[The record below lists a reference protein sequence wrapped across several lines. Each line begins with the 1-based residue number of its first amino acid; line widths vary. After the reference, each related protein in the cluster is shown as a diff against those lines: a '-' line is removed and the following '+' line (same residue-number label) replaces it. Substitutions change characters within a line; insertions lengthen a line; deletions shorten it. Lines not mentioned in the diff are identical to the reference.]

1 MNYKDAYNLWI
12 NSSFLEEK
20 EKKEL
25 KNIEDE
31 QEIKDRFCKDLS
43 FGTGGIRGIV
53 SLGTNRINKYTIAKA
68 TQGLANYLM
77 HNFKDKP
84 LSVAIAYDCRNDS
97 LDFAKIA
104 SEVLCSQDIKVYI
117 FSDMMCTPILSYA
130 VRELKCKGGI
140 VITASHNSKE
150 YNGYKVYNHNGN
162 QITDMEA
169 EKIAECIGKVEDLSS
184 IKYMD
189 ISDAKKKD
197 LYKFIPI
204 EVLNKYF
211 YNVKNLIL
219 RKDIIKNYESDFS
232 ILYTP
237 LHGTGNVPVRRALCE
252 IGYNNVFVVKD
263 QERPNGN
270 FPTVKYPNPEDHKA
284 FYASLKE
291 AENINPDI
299 IIATDPDCDRVGVMV
314 RDHSEKYVALNGNEL
329 GVILT
334 NYILS
339 SLEEE
344 KKIPENSV
352 LLKTIVTTDMV
363 KNICKDYGVK
373 VEEVLTGFKYIG
385 EKIEEFKKNGQNKFI
400 FGFEESYGYLFGD
413 FVREKDGIISSVLIC
428 EMALYYKS
436 QNENLCDVLRGLYD
450 KYGYYKEKLISMEF
464 KGEEGKNK
472 IENIINNLRIYDLKT
487 IFDEEILI
495 KEDYKTGL
503 KISMDKKEEYMNK
516 LPKSNV
522 LKFYLNN
529 DTNFVVRPSG
539 TEPKIKIYL
548 ASVDKTVEGAEMKIN
563 NLEKN
568 IKNMINKF

>member
-1 MNYKDAYNLWI
+1 MNYKDVYNSWI

-20 EKKEL
+20 EKEEL
-25 KNIEDE
+25 KNIDDE
-31 QEIKDRFCKDLS
+31 QEIKDKFYKDLS
-43 FGTGGIRGIV
+43 FGTGGIRGV
-53 SLGTNRINKYTIAKA
+53 VGLGINRINKYTIAKA
-68 TQGLANYLM
+68 TEGLSNYLIN
-77 HNFKDKP
+77 NFKEKAI
-84 LSVAIAYDCRNDS
+84 SVAIAYDCRNDS
-97 LDFAKIA
+97 LDFAKKA
-104 SEVLCSQDIKVYI
+104 SEILCFHGIRVYI
-117 FSDMMCTPILSYA
+117 FSDIMCTPILSYA
-130 VRELKCKGGI
+130 VRELKCKAGI

-162 QITDMEA
+162 QITDKEA
-169 EKIAECIGKVEDLSS
+169 EEIAEYIGKIENLSR

-189 ISDAKKKD
+189 INGARQKD
-197 LYKFIPI
+197 LYEFVPI
-204 EVLNKYF
+204 EILNKYF
-211 YNVKNLIL
+211 YNVKNLTL
-219 RKDIIKNYESDFS
+219 RKDIVKKYEGDFK

-263 QERPNGN
+263 QEKPNGN

-284 FYASLKE
+284 FYVSLKE

-314 RDHSEKYVALNGNEL
+314 RDHSARYVALNGNEL

-352 LLKTIVTTDMV
+352 ILKTIVTTDMV

-436 QNENLCDVLRGLYD
+436 QNKNLFNVLTELYD

-472 IENIINNLRIYDLKT
+472 IENIINNLRIHDSKT
-487 IFDEEILI
+487 IFNEEILL
-495 KEDYKTGL
+495 KEDYKIGL
-503 KISMDKKEEYMNK
+503 KINMNKKKEYINK

-522 LKFYLNN
+522 LKFHLNN
-529 DTNFVVRPSG
+529 GTNFVIRPSG

-548 ASVDKTVEGAEMKIN
+548 SSVHATAEGAEMKIN

>member
-1 MNYKDAYNLWI
+1 MNYKYAYNSWM
-12 NSSFLEEK
+12 NSCFLEEREK
-20 EKKEL
+20 EQL
-25 KNIEDE
+25 KNIDDE
-31 QEIKDRFCKDLS
+31 QEIKDRFYKDLS
-43 FGTGGIRGIV
+43 FGTGGIRGV
-53 SLGTNRINKYTIAKA
+53 VGLGTNRINKYTIAKA
-68 TQGLANYLM
+68 TEGLSNYLI
-77 HNFKDKP
+77 HNFKQKVI
-84 LSVAIAYDCRNDS
+84 SVAIAYDCRNDS
-97 LDFAKIA
+97 LDFAKKA
-104 SEVLCSQDIKVYI
+104 SEVLCSHGIRVYI
-117 FSDMMCTPILSYA
+117 FSDIMCTPILSYA
-130 VRELKCKGGI
+130 VRELKCKAGI

-162 QITDMEA
+162 QVTDKEA
-169 EKIAECIGKVEDLSS
+169 QEIAEYIKEVEDLGC

-189 ISDAKKKD
+189 INDAKGKN
-197 LYKFIPI
+197 LYEFVPI
-204 EVLNKYF
+204 EILNKYF
-211 YNVKNLIL
+211 YNVKNLTL
-219 RKDIIKNYESDFS
+219 RKDIVKNYEKDFK

-263 QERPNGN
+263 QEKPNGN
-270 FPTVKYPNPEDHKA
+270 FPTVKYPNPEDNKA

-291 AENINPDI
+291 AENINPDV
-299 IIATDPDCDRVGVMV
+299 IIATDPDCDRVGIMV
-314 RDHSEKYVALNGNEL
+314 RDHSTRYVALNGNQL

-344 KKIPENSV
+344 KRIPENSV

-363 KNICKDYGVK
+363 KSICKDYGVK

-428 EMALYYKS
+428 EMALYYKI
-436 QNENLCDVLRGLYD
+436 QNKNLFDVLTELYD

-472 IENIINNLRIYDLKT
+472 IENIINNLRIHDSKT
-487 IFDEEILI
+487 IFNEEILI

-503 KISMDKKEEYMNK
+503 KINMNKKKEYINK

-522 LKFYLNN
+522 LKFHLNN
-529 DTNFVVRPSG
+529 GTNFVIRPSG

-548 ASVDKTVEGAEMKIN
+548 SSVHTTAEGAEMKIN
-563 NLEKN
+563 KLEKN

>member
-1 MNYKDAYNLWI
+1 
-12 NSSFLEEK
+12 
-20 EKKEL
+20 
-25 KNIEDE
+25 
-31 QEIKDRFCKDLS
+31 
-43 FGTGGIRGIV
+43 
-53 SLGTNRINKYTIAKA
+53 
-68 TQGLANYLM
+68 
-77 HNFKDKP
+77 
-84 LSVAIAYDCRNDS
+84 
-97 LDFAKIA
+97 
-104 SEVLCSQDIKVYI
+104 
-117 FSDMMCTPILSYA
+117 
-130 VRELKCKGGI
+130 
-140 VITASHNSKE
+140 
-150 YNGYKVYNHNGN
+150 
-162 QITDMEA
+162 
-169 EKIAECIGKVEDLSS
+169 
-184 IKYMD
+184 
-189 ISDAKKKD
+189 
-197 LYKFIPI
+197 PI

-568 IKNMINKF
+568 IKNMINEF